1 MASNAAVD
9 GGLVK
14 RRGGL
19 GRGLDALL
27 PTQTTP
33 DDDAAGSTLRH
44 VSPDSIAANPRQPR
58 AWFDEGT
65 IDELATSIRELGV
78 LQPLLVR
85 PTGDEGYELIAGER
99 RLRAAQRAGLTEV
112 PVVVVETDDRGSLER
127 ALVEN
132 VHREDLNPIEE
143 AAAYKQLLE
152 EGGLTQQELGER
164 LGRNRVTISNGMRLL
179 ELPTPIQRLLVERRI
194 TAAHG
199 RALLA
204 LENSPFM
211 GRLAR
216 RAAEEG
222 LSVRDT
228 EELVRKY
235 QTMASGGSST
245 TDRSQPHNAQL
256 LEAQRLLTDHLQTR
270 VRVDRSK
277 RKGKIVVDFSSTDEL
292 ARLTSLILG
301 SNPTSTSTTTPK

>member
-1 MASNAAVD
+1 M
-9 GGLVK
+9 K

-27 PTQTTP
+27 PSQTP
-33 DDDAAGSTLRH
+33 DEDSAGSTLRH
-44 VSPDSIAANPRQPR
+44 VSPESIAANPRQPR
-58 AWFDEGT
+58 ASFDEGT

-85 PTGDEGYELIAGER
+85 PAGDEGYELIAGER
-99 RLRAAQRAGLTEV
+99 RLRAAQRAGLTDV
-112 PVVVVETDDRGSLER
+112 PVVIVATDDRGSLER

-179 ELPTPIQRLLVERRI
+179 DLPTPIQRLLVERRI

-235 QTMASGGSST
+235 QTMASGGST
-245 TDRSQPHNAQL
+245 MTGRSQPHNAQL

-270 VRVDRSK
+270 VRVDQSK
-277 RKGKIVVDFSSTDEL
+277 RKGKIIVDFSSPDEL

-301 SNPTSTSTTTPK
+301 SNPTSTSTTTPE

>member
-1 MASNAAVD
+1 MAPNATVD
-9 GGLVK
+9 RGFVK

-27 PTQTTP
+27 PSQTP
-33 DDDAAGSTLRH
+33 GEEADGSTLRH
-44 VSPDSIAANPRQPR
+44 VPLDSIATNPRQPR
-58 AWFDEGT
+58 TSFDEGS

-85 PTGDEGYELIAGER
+85 SATDEGYELIAGER
-99 RLRAAQRAGLTEV
+99 RLRAAERAGLTEV

-152 EGGLTQQELGER
+152 EGALTQQKLGDR
-164 LGRNRVTISNGMRLL
+164 LGRNRVTISNGLRLL
-179 ELPTPIQRLLVERRI
+179 DLPTPVQRLLVERRI

-216 RAAEEG
+216 RVAEEG

-235 QTMASGGSST
+235 QTMASGGQSATASAH
-245 TDRSQPHNAQL
+245 PHNAQL
-256 LEAQRLLTDHLQTR
+256 VEAQRLLTDHLQTR
-270 VRVDRSK
+270 VRVDQSK
-277 RKGKIVVDFSSTDEL
+277 RKGKIVVDFSSPDEL

-301 SNPTSTSTTTPK
+301 SDPTTASTTSPE